1 MKQSVQAQNWT
12 DTDSWMLL
20 SQIRVFQRVSGQVTG
35 DGNTISEVIP
45 SFEDQEGNQ
54 NRKNSSNQRDMT
66 LKRIFLITNFV
77 VELPSAVFDQLSSVR
92 KPQYALISMILSFTV
107 MLISIIDLARTGRS
121 ERVKFMMRG
130 HITWFYSPFP
140 SYKPL
145 GTFADIVGLVCGI
158 FQCVFAAIAYAFLSH
173 KAEGPIK
180 ISVWPLIFASGV
192 LWSRFPWNT
201 KAPVTRAVIKGPL
214 HCWQCAKKLKRTIL
228 KNEGVQEVRVDMQKD
243 TLTVKGTM
251 DGKAL
256 VEFLQ
261 KKSGRRFEILPTE
274 EEED

>member
-1 MKQSVQAQNWT
+1 MTWKLGILQNPKANSNGDLQRLSPSSSIQDRSDNMTDLEAGNPTDVQNANSNGDFESHGTADGLHQR
-12 DTDSWMLL
+12 SQEMAILYPRL
-20 SQIRVFQRVSGQVTG
+20 SPLRRSRR
-35 DGNTISEVIP
+35 EP
-45 SFEDQEGNQ
+45 

-107 MLISIIDLARTGRS
+107 MLISIIDLART
-121 ERVKFMMRG
+121 
-130 HITWFYSPFP
+130 
-140 SYKPL
+140 
-145 GTFADIVGLVCGI
+145 
-158 FQCVFAAIAYAFLSH
+158 AIAYAFLSH